1 MQEYFSDYQSLAQ
14 EYERLASK
22 RKNSK
27 KWFKWISLAFI
38 PLVAV
43 LMTGTIATDA
53 DVFSALGGL
62 TLLGY
67 MAFWGLS
74 IPYLLLT
81 RNKERNKEMEAF
93 YKKAAYEEAAPYID
107 GFSFAPLGGL
117 SEETLYGSGLVNDG
131 RPDVRNYYKDPPV
144 RSHLINK
151 EYMTGICNGIRFE
164 RANVNLSPGR
174 EVFEVNWMVFT
185 LPENT
190 MTGLT
195 YMSGR
200 FIARNATSDFPGKSL
215 GKAKDGGLFFH
226 MGGEKPSEY
235 HKQCLMR
242 LAAAIG
248 SDCEL
253 SLFGN
258 KLHVLVRREGYISD
272 IPLHLSELGED
283 EIRRQLSGRI
293 AEITECVKSMPE
305 VFPEGIT
312 ETKKRKPDT
321 VRMPG

>member
-1 MQEYFSDYQSLAQ
+1 MYVSDYENAAQ
-14 EYERLASK
+14 EYERLSKK

-27 KWFKWISLAFI
+27 KWFKWISLAFV
-38 PLVAV
+38 PLIV
-43 LMTGTIATDA
+43 LLFIASNATDA
-53 DVFSALGGL
+53 EVFSVLAGL
-62 TLLGY
+62 TILGY
-67 MAFWGLS
+67 MAFWGLG
-74 IPYLLLT
+74 IPYLLVT
-81 RNKERNKEMEAF
+81 RNRDRNREMEAF
-93 YKKAAYEEAAPYID
+93 YKKAAYEEAAPFVD
-107 GFSFAPLGGL
+107 GFAFDPLGGL

-131 RPDVRNYYKDPPV
+131 RPDVRNFYRTPPV
-144 RSHLINK
+144 RSYLINK
-151 EYMTGICNGIRFE
+151 EYMTGVCNGIRFE

-174 EVFEVNWMVFT
+174 ETFEVNWMVFT

-200 FIARNATSDFPGKSL
+200 FISRNATSDFPGKSL

-226 MGGEKPSEY
+226 MGGNEPSEY
-235 HKQCLMR
+235 YKQCLLR
-242 LAAAIG
+242 LAASIG

-253 SLFGN
+253 SIFGN

-293 AEITECVKSMPE
+293 AEVTECVKALPE
-305 VFPEGIT
+305 VFVDGIT
-312 ETKKRKPDT
+312 ETKKRNPDT
-321 VRMPG
+321 LQMPG